1 MEERAPYARRDA
13 LISQIQ
19 GQSRVGAG
27 GLEAGDSLRKAPIL
41 GSAASR
47 AVILINHHK
56 WRSNILICLPQLSP
70 CIIPPIIVLPSHWV
84 SWSRRG
90 SVMVSTLNAYE
101 NQDALC
107 SVLNEKSSR
116 T

>member
-27 GLEAGDSLRKAPIL
+27 GSEAGDSLRKAPIL

-47 AVILINHHK
+47 AVTNGAPILYPN
-56 WRSNILICLPQLSP
+56 LSTT
-70 CIIPPIIVLPSHWV
+70 IISLYHSANYRATEPLGELVKARKRDGLDSQ
-84 SWSRRG
+84 R
-90 SVMVSTLNAYE
+90 L
-101 NQDALC
+101 
-107 SVLNEKSSR
+107 
-116 T
+116 